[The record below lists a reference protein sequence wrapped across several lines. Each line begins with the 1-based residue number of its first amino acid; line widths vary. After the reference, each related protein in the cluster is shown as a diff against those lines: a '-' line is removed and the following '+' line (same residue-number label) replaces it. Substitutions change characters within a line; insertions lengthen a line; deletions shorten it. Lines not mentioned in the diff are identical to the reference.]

1 MPFRETLL
9 LGFGY
14 REGVRVGS
22 GVSEVQAAFVTT
34 LAAMYLNH
42 ADRASRLDRRCL
54 QSRSGISTAYGGGG
68 FAACEYADCT
78 LSCWETPAMLC
89 RTSRG

>member
-1 MPFRETLL
+1 MSRPNHEAHSAMVCLPGR
-9 LGFGY
+9 GCS
-14 REGVRVGS
+14 GS

-34 LAAMYLNH
+34 LAAMYWNH

-68 FAACEYADCT
+68 LTTVAHKP
-78 LSCWETPAMLC
+78 SI
-89 RTSRG
+89 